1 MSERI
6 ILRVNRFTKIDEF
19 KRIKDYWEKEIPNAI
34 VIPYTFNV
42 ENLRELKGKDIS
54 DTVEGH
60 CEFKCSVCG
69 AEISVIEGGNMDGV
83 PFKYC
88 PNCGVE
94 MG

>member
-6 ILRVNRFTKIDEF
+6 ILRVNTFTKLDEF
-19 KRIKDYWEKEIPNAI
+19 KRIKEYWENEIPNAI
-34 VIPYTFNV
+34 VIPYTFTV

-54 DTVEGH
+54 DTVKGH

>member
-6 ILRVNRFTKIDEF
+6 ILRVNTFTKIDEF
-19 KRIKDYWEKEIPNAI
+19 KKMKEYWEKEIPNAI
-34 VIPYTFNV
+34 VIPYTFTV

-54 DTVEGH
+54 DTVEGN